1 MNGGT
6 VKSSRGELFCCV
18 TPAEEGATPFPEPTA
33 DTMLEFRLK
42 VKCKRNPKAPK
53 GSEDPNELYLHSNGE
68 RQKGDK
74 PITFISGV
82 SSALFSDNC

>member
-6 VKSSRGELFCCV
+6 VKPSRGKLLCCV
-18 TPAEEGATPFPEPTA
+18 TLAEEGATPFPEPIA

-68 RQKGDK
+68 RWKGNELN
-74 PITFISGV
+74 TCISGL